1 MTLRTIGTLT
11 RSWPRGPTAVDRDV
25 STGGGRAARHPGR
38 LSVKKLFVVLLA
50 AGVGFAAWRKA
61 ESGKSHEKLWA
72 EATDKVG

>member
-1 MTLRTIGTLT
+1 VSGADATLMHR
-11 RSWPRGPTAVDRDV
+11 
-25 STGGGRAARHPGR
+25 R

-72 EATDKVG
+72 EATDKVS

>member
-11 RSWPRGPTAVDRDV
+11 RVLAEVSGSWPLRRGSHILRRTR
-25 STGGGRAARHPGR
+25 
-38 LSVKKLFVVLLA
+38 VKKLFVVLLA
-50 AGVGFAAWRKA
+50 AGAGFALWRKA

>member
-1 MTLRTIGTLT
+1 VTLHTVGTLT
-11 RSWPRGPTAVDRDV
+11 RSCRRRPP
-25 STGGGRAARHPGR
+25 GRATAYIPRRP
-38 LSVKKLFVVLLA
+38 SVKKLVVVLLA

>member
-11 RSWPRGPTAVDRDV
+11 RSWPRGRPP
-25 STGGGRAARHPGR
+25 STGMCRRAAVEPPDIPGR